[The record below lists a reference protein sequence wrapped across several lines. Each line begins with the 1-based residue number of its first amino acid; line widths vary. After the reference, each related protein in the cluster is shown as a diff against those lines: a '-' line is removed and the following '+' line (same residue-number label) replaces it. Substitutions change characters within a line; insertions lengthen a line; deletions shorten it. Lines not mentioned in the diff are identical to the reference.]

1 MRGMKRLSAQLVLMA
16 VLLAVS
22 ASALTLAVGC
32 AKTVDA
38 AEAEVVRNYAKGLP
52 AVLAAQTLDGIRP
65 YATPDHV
72 DKMRLYV
79 VMQTEERKVRV
90 QARLISQEIVSTTT
104 TGENQAEVV
113 AAEHW
118 SVVEYQRDTGDVA
131 SRKDEKSTATYSL
144 YRAQGVWRVDDV
156 VTK

>member
-1 MRGMKRLSAQLVLMA
+1 
-16 VLLAVS
+16 
-22 ASALTLAVGC
+22 
-32 AKTVDA
+32 
-38 AEAEVVRNYAKGLP
+38 
-52 AVLAAQTLDGIRP
+52 
-65 YATPDHV
+65 
-72 DKMRLYV
+72 MRLYV

-118 SVVEYQRDTGDVA
+118 SVVEYQRDTGAVA